1 MSALDRLAQHD
12 AWMRNHHRAVARA
25 LVPDLELIALEAAYR
40 ELPEADRHAIAL
52 ASQAFQRIAN
62 DES

>member
-1 MSALDRLAQHD
+1 
-12 AWMRNHHRAVARA
+12 MRNHHRAVARA